1 MLCSYM
7 GQWTVWH
14 TPLISA
20 VGGVSFIPKLVY
32 PWERAPPP
40 SFTGWTD
47 LKIGLGV
54 VNREIPSHF
63 SNKNLMPQS
72 TGPQPS

>member
-1 MLCSYM
+1 M
-7 GQWTVWH
+7 WH

-32 PWERAPPP
+32 PWERAPP

-47 LKIGLGV
+47 LRVGLGV
-54 VNREIPSHF
+54 VKREIPSQF

-72 TGPQPS
+72 TEPQPS